1 MSDTFFLCVNRTL
14 GLKYQAEYVIINVK
28 AIFSERIKKMT
39 YFPQLFL
46 TIHDHHHHGEGFDFL
61 DTAFHALIDSAK
73 MIPFLFLAF
82 LLMELLEHK
91 AGDKLVNFLRKSGGG
106 RTGSAAVGA
115 LLGCVPQCGF
125 SVIASNF
132 YAGRVITAGTLVA
145 VFLSTSDEAVPILLA
160 HPDKAGMIWKLL
172 LTKVIIAAVAGIVVD
187 LVMKALKI
195 KADDEHIGDLC
206 DEAGCGCGS
215 HGIWYSAL
223 KHTIGIAIFI
233 IIVNLVLGT
242 VFGLVGEENV
252 KHFLENM
259 GVLQPVVAGLVGMI
273 PNCAASVLITELYAE
288 GAIEFGTAI
297 AGLCTGAG
305 IGLAV
310 LFRANKSLKENLV
323 ITAIVYV
330 VGVISGIVINLF

>member
-1 MSDTFFLCVNRTL
+1 
-14 GLKYQAEYVIINVK
+14 
-28 AIFSERIKKMT
+28 MT
-39 YFPQLFL
+39 YFPQFFL

-61 DTAFHALIDSAK
+61 DILLHALLDSAK
-73 MIPFLFLAF
+73 MLPFLFIAF

-106 RTGSAAVGA
+106 RTGSAAIGA

-172 LTKVIIAAVAGIVVD
+172 ATKVIIAAVAGIAVD
-187 LVMKALKI
+187 LVMKMLKI
-195 KADDEHIGDLC
+195 KTDDEHIGDLC
-206 DEAGCGCGS
+206 DEAGCGCEN

-223 KHTIGIAIFI
+223 KHTIGIGIFI
-233 IIVNLVLGT
+233 IIVNLVLGM

-259 GVLQPVVAGLVGMI
+259 GMLQPVVAGLVGMI
-273 PNCAASVLITELYAE
+273 PNCAASVLVTELYAE

-305 IGLAV
+305 IGLAI
-310 LFRANKSLKENLV
+310 LFRANKNIKENLV
-323 ITAIVYV
+323 ITGIVYG
-330 VGVISGIVINLF
+330 VGVLSGIVINLF

>member
-1 MSDTFFLCVNRTL
+1 M
-14 GLKYQAEYVIINVK
+14 KYGNKYVIINGK
-28 AIFSERIKKMT
+28 AILSERNKKMT
-39 YFPQLFL
+39 YFPSVFL
-46 TIHDHHHHGEGFDFL
+46 AMHEHQHHSGEFNFPDIL
-61 DTAFHALIDSAK
+61 LHALLDSAK
-73 MIPFLFLAF
+73 MLPFLFIAF

-91 AGDKLVNFLRKSGGG
+91 AGDKLVTFLRKSGGG
-106 RTGSAAVGA
+106 RTGSAAAGA

-132 YAGRVITAGTLVA
+132 YAGRIITAGTLIA

-172 LTKVIIAAVAGIVVD
+172 LTKVVIAAVTGIAVD
-187 LVMKALKI
+187 LVMRALKI
-195 KADDEHIGDLC
+195 KTDDEHIGDLC

-223 KHTIGIAIFI
+223 KHTIGIGIFI
-233 IIVNLVLGT
+233 IIVNIILGT

-252 KHFLENM
+252 KHFLESM
-259 GVLQPVVAGLVGMI
+259 GVFQPIVAGLVGMI

-288 GAIEFGTAI
+288 GTIAFGTAI

-323 ITAIVYV
+323 ITGIVYAA
-330 VGVISGIVINLF
+330 GVLSGIVINLF

>member
-1 MSDTFFLCVNRTL
+1 
-14 GLKYQAEYVIINVK
+14 
-28 AIFSERIKKMT
+28 MT
-39 YFPQLFL
+39 YFPQLFF
-46 TIHDHHHHGEGFDFL
+46 TIHDHHHHGEGFNFL
-61 DTAFHALIDSAK
+61 DILLHALLDSAK
-73 MIPFLFLAF
+73 MLPFLFIAF

-91 AGDKLVNFLRKSGGG
+91 AGDKLVDFLRKSGGG
-106 RTGSAAVGA
+106 RTGSAAIGA

-160 HPDKAGMIWKLL
+160 HPDKAVMIWKLL
-172 LTKVIIAAVAGIVVD
+172 VTKVIIAAVAGIAVD
-187 LVMKALKI
+187 LVMKMLKI
-195 KADDEHIGDLC
+195 KTDDEHIGDLC
-206 DEAGCGCGS
+206 DEAGCGCEN

-223 KHTIGIAIFI
+223 KHTIGIGIFI
-233 IIVNLVLGT
+233 IIVNLVLGM

-305 IGLAV
+305 IGLAI
-310 LFRANKSLKENLV
+310 LFRANKNIKENLV
-323 ITAIVYV
+323 ITAIVYG
-330 VGVISGIVINLF
+330 VGVLSGIVINLF

>member
-1 MSDTFFLCVNRTL
+1 
-14 GLKYQAEYVIINVK
+14 
-28 AIFSERIKKMT
+28 MT
-39 YFPQLFL
+39 YFPQIFL
-46 TIHDHHHHGEGFDFL
+46 AMHDHHHHGEGFNFL
-61 DTAFHALIDSAK
+61 DILYHALIDSAK
-73 MIPFLFLAF
+73 MLPFLFVAF
-82 LLMELLEHK
+82 LLMEFLEHK
-91 AGDKLVNFLRKSGGG
+91 AGDKLVSFLRKSGGG

-125 SVIASNF
+125 SVAASNF
-132 YAGRVITAGTLVA
+132 YAGRIITAGTLIA

-172 LTKVIIAAVAGIVVD
+172 LTKVIIAAVAGIAVD

-195 KADDEHIGDLC
+195 RTDDEHIGDLC

-223 KHTIGIAIFI
+223 KHTIGIAVFI

-242 VFGLVGEENV
+242 VMGLVGEENV
-252 KHFLENM
+252 KHFLEGM
-259 GVLQPVVAGLVGMI
+259 GMFQPVVAGLVGMI
-273 PNCAASVLITELYAE
+273 PNCAASVLITELYAD

-310 LFRANKSLKENLV
+310 LFRANKNIKENLI
-323 ITAIVYV
+323 ITGIVYA
-330 VGVISGIVINLF
+330 VGVLSGIVINLF

>member
-1 MSDTFFLCVNRTL
+1 M
-14 GLKYQAEYVIINVK
+14 
-28 AIFSERIKKMT
+28 MT
-39 YFPQLFL
+39 YFPQFFL
-46 TIHDHHHHGEGFDFL
+46 TIHEHHLHGEGFDFW
-61 DTAFHALIDSAK
+61 DTALHALIDSAK
-73 MIPFLFLAF
+73 MLPFLFIAF
-82 LLMELLEHK
+82 FLMEFLEHK
-91 AGDKLVNFLRKSGGG
+91 AGDKLVDFLRKSGGG

-125 SVIASNF
+125 SVVASNF
-132 YAGRVITAGTLVA
+132 YAGRIITAGTLIA

-172 LTKVIIAAVAGIVVD
+172 VTKVIIAAVAGIAVD
-187 LVMKALKI
+187 LVMKLLKI
-195 KADDEHIGDLC
+195 KTEDEHIGDLC

-233 IIVNLVLGT
+233 IIVNLILST
-242 VFGLVGEENV
+242 VMGLVGEENV
-252 KHFLENM
+252 KYFLENM
-259 GVLQPVVAGLVGMI
+259 GIFQPVVAGFVGMI

-288 GAIEFGTAI
+288 GAINFGTAI

-310 LFRANKSLKENLV
+310 LFRANKNIKENFV
-323 ITAIVYV
+323 ITGVVYA
-330 VGVISGIVINLF
+330 VGVLSGIVINIF